1 MKIKKALSIIFV
13 FCFVLGLSAC
23 QNEET
28 TTPQDT
34 RLITDMA
41 GREVAIPLE
50 INKSFSL
57 SSGGTIFLYT
67 LNPQLLTGYNYDFS
81 EQEAE
86 FILPEYLDLPVFGQS
101 NSLNAEALILAA
113 PDILI
118 SYGYT
123 DQAAIEQVE
132 AIEEQTGIPCL
143 MFDSTFN
150 QTAAAYQL
158 AGEAFGLT
166 ERANALANY
175 AQNVED
181 FIQQIDIA
189 EQDRATI
196 YYGNGRENLETAP
209 AGSPHAELLELVQAA
224 NVAQIEGDFTTRM
237 DISSEQIIGWNPDF
251 IILNGEP
258 SEGFSALNATEEFLA
273 NPNYQQVA
281 AISKQQVYPIPKY
294 PFSWFDRP
302 SAPNRLIGVYW
313 LSELL
318 YPDLYEI
325 DIRQEAID
333 FYQLFYHWQLTDDQL
348 DQLLGLA

>member
-1 MKIKKALSIIFV
+1 MTIKNLFGIILIFGIS
-13 FCFVLGLSAC
+13 LGLSAC
-23 QNEET
+23 QNSPDTMPE
-28 TTPQDT
+28 DT

-50 INKSFSL
+50 IDKSFSL

-67 LNPQLLTGYNYDFS
+67 LNPELLVGYNYDFS
-81 EQEAE
+81 EQEAA
-86 FILPEYLDLPVFGQS
+86 FILPEYLDLPIYGQS
-101 NSLNAEALILAA
+101 NSLNAEAIILAA

-123 DQAAIEQVE
+123 DEAAIEQVE
-132 AIEEQTGIPCL
+132 DIEKQTGIPCL

-158 AGEAFGLT
+158 AGEVFGLS
-166 ERANALANY
+166 ERGQALADY
-175 AQNVED
+175 AQNVDD
-181 FIQQIDIA
+181 FIQQIAIA

-209 AGSPHAELLELVQAA
+209 SGSPHAELLELVQAN
-224 NVAQIEGDFTTRM
+224 NVAKIEGDFTARM

-258 SEGFSALNATEEFLA
+258 SEGLSASDASQQFLA
-273 NPNYQQVA
+273 NPDYQQVA
-281 AISKQQVYPIPKY
+281 AIVNQQVYPIPKY

-318 YPDLYEI
+318 YPDLYDI
-325 DIRQEAID
+325 DIEQEAQD
-333 FYQLFYHWQLTDDQL
+333 FYQLFYHWQLTEQEI
-348 DQLLGLA
+348 DQLLGK